1 MRENAAASIATGAGW
16 KRRNPKM
23 LIFTLVD
30 EVAVTM
36 DACGANTRTLDN
48 HHSHDSNQGNIER
61 LTGRGQV
68 ETR

>member
-1 MRENAAASIATGAGW
+1 
-16 KRRNPKM
+16 M

-48 HHSHDSNQGNIER
+48 HHSHDSDQRNTER
-61 LTGRGQV
+61 LTSRGQV
-68 ETR
+68 MTR

>member
-1 MRENAAASIATGAGW
+1 
-16 KRRNPKM
+16 M

-48 HHSHDSNQGNIER
+48 RHSHDSDQHNKER
-61 LTGRGQV
+61 FTSRGQV
-68 ETR
+68 MTR